1 LGNPGPGGWAW
12 TTGSTDDSGGQV
24 GARQGRFAEIN
35 AGKVELQ
42 GPLMREASPSKHGE
56 SGLDVSRS

>member
-1 LGNPGPGGWAW
+1 VDAVELRVLEVSAGKVRAF
-12 TTGSTDDSGGQV
+12 QV
-24 GARQGRFAEIN
+24 GARQGGFAEIN